1 MNGKTPRLVTEL
13 FMGAGLA
20 HRGIQAAWPDARCVG
35 YDFNEDA
42 VASATSNGINA
53 GWVDL
58 SHPTTQQV
66 VVDRQLPDLL
76 WASPPCQGF
85 STMGSKL
92 GAADPR
98 NGFSWV
104 LDMLGM
110 YRRTHGRVPAR
121 LIFEN
126 VKGMAQ
132 HRGGRRAPCRH
143 GKLPDPL
150 NCSGC
155 YLEEVCTELRSSY
168 AHVEW
173 RVLDAADFG
182 VPQHRRRLFIQC
194 SQRPIVWP
202 TPSHGPQRSQ
212 PWVTM
217 SDVLPHLDADHP
229 GWSLDGGRNFA
240 NHPRQE
246 RPVSGDEPAPAVSTR
261 GNQVIR
267 WEGGKRRLTVEEVAV
282 LQGVDDPTLT
292 SQPKK
297 YRYQQIGNG
306 VPPALVRA
314 IVESE

>member
-1 MNGKTPRLVTEL
+1 MRVVEL

-20 HRGIQAAWPDARCVG
+20 HRGIQAALPDAHCTG
-35 YDFNEDA
+35 YDFDA
-42 VASATSNGINA
+42 LGLESARAHGINA
-53 GWVDL
+53 RWADL
-58 SHPTTQQV
+58 SNAAIQKEV
-66 VVDRQLPDLL
+66 VESQLPDLL

-104 LDMLGM
+104 LDMVGM

-143 GKLPDPL
+143 GEKPDPL

-155 YLEEVCTELRSSY
+155 YLEEVCTELRNNY
-168 AHVEW
+168 DHVEW

-182 VPQHRRRLFIQC
+182 VPQHRRRLILQC
-194 SQRPIVWP
+194 SQHPIVWP
-202 TPSHGPQRSQ
+202 TPTHGPQCSQ

-217 SDVLPHLDADHP
+217 SDALPHLDEECP

-282 LQGVDDPTLT
+282 LQGLDDPTLA
-292 SQPKK
+292 SQHKK
-297 YRYQQIGNG
+297 YRYRQIGNG

-314 IVESE
+314 IIESE